1 MPSPTPRVY
10 IAFDDTPYTASPT
23 WVEITSYV
31 MSADIYRGRD
41 NDWQETS
48 SGTAS
53 FVLNNNDRRFDPA
66 YTSGVYYGK
75 LLPRKQIK
83 ITGTANGSTYDVF
96 RGYIA
101 GFPVQYDNAGT
112 TSTVTISCYDA
123 LGLLAQDNLP
133 PDWADG
139 YIVGLNPVHYYRCN
153 DRNNSPTIAD
163 YGSALEQLSETAV
176 AGFRTLTSSD
186 QLAFGLQSVSADLAN
201 SVYVKY
207 NTAVTPTT
215 GDATIAFFGAFSNS
229 SSTEGVLG
237 ISSVTASSNIAIY
250 PNTPNEGNVYVEVY
264 DDSAATGFAY
274 CLDDVATSTPAFY
287 TITYT
292 ASTGAIKIFINGVDR
307 TATAFP
313 YAPSNRTGVKLFP
326 TRAVSLN
333 GAQFQSVS
341 MYNKILTLA
350 EIQNI
355 YYLSQAQFYETTA
368 DRYARILASS
378 LFPSSLKAISTTSTT
393 YALDITDDAP
403 SVTSELQKNNRT
415 EGGLLYVT
423 KSGVLTT
430 RSRYQQFS
438 DAYTSLLA
446 FGSGGTG
453 IDPTISVDLNADEM
467 ANDVTISWSG
477 GGTANASDSTS
488 INTYGRKELAV
499 DTQSALYTD
508 TFSLASMYL
517 GLGQY
522 PRPQLSEH
530 RVNPENSASAWAS
543 ILNVDLFTRYSVVLA
558 PKVGNSTT
566 YNMLI
571 QSISHRIEPNNWE
584 TRFKG
589 SGVFASVFRLDASSL
604 DGTDVILYG

>member
-10 IAFDDTPYTASPT
+10 IAFDDTPYIASPT

-41 NDWQETS
+41 NDWQETT

-53 FVLNNNDRRFDPA
+53 LTLNNNDRRFDPY
-66 YTSGVYYGK
+66 YTSGVYYTK

-83 ITGTANGSTYDVF
+83 ITGTANGTEYDVF
-96 RGYIA
+96 RGYVA

-112 TSTVTISCYDA
+112 TSTVVLSCYDA

-139 YIVGLNPVHYYRCN
+139 YITSLSPVHYYRCN

-163 YGSALEQLSETAV
+163 YGSALETLSQTTV
-176 AGFRTLTSSD
+176 SGFRTLTSSD
-186 QLAFGLQSVSADLAN
+186 QLAFGLQSVSADLTN

-207 NTAVTPTT
+207 NTTNTPTT
-215 GDATIAFFGAFSNS
+215 GDATIAFFGAFSNA
-229 SSTEGVLG
+229 SSTEAVLS
-237 ISSVTASSNIAIY
+237 ISSVTLSSNIAIY
-250 PNTPNEGNVYVEVY
+250 PNLPNEGNVFVEVY
-264 DDSAATGFAY
+264 DDSASTGYAY
-274 CLDDVATSTPAFY
+274 SLDDATTSTPAFY

-292 ASTGAIKIFINGVDR
+292 ASTGAIKIYINGVDR
-307 TATAFP
+307 TQTSGP

-326 TRAVSLN
+326 TRAVTLS

-341 MYNKILTLA
+341 LYNKILTLA

-355 YYLSQAQFYETTA
+355 YYLSQATFYETTA

-378 LFPSSLKAISTTSTT
+378 SFPAGLKAISTTSTT

-438 DAYTSLLA
+438 DAYTNQLTFGGSDISLDTA
-446 FGSGGTG
+446 VG
-453 IDPTISVDLNADEM
+453 VDLNADDM
-467 ANDVTISWSG
+467 ANDVTITWSG
-477 GGTANASDSTS
+477 GGTANATDATS
-488 INTYGRKELAV
+488 VATYGRKELAV
-499 DTQSALYTD
+499 DTQSAEYSD
-508 TFSLASMYL
+508 TFSLASMYA

-522 PRPQLSEH
+522 PRPRLSEH
-530 RVNPENSASAWAS
+530 RVNPSANIVDWAS
-543 ILNVDLFTRYSVVLA
+543 ILSKDLFQRYTVTLS

-566 YNMLI
+566 HGLII
-571 QSISHRIEPNNWE
+571 QSISHRIEPSNWE
-584 TRFKG
+584 TRFVG
-589 SGVFASVFRLDASSL
+589 SNVFASVFRLDASSL